1 MKAIDILS
9 LAEGIITTLDRNDIK
24 TADVRYVQMYR
35 DWQRMR
41 EEGHKWDWI
50 MYWLGKEY
58 ELSEASVWR
67 ILKRM
72 DKEIEM

>member
-1 MKAIDILS
+1 MKAIDILT
-9 LAEGIITTLDRNDIK
+9 LAEGIITTLDRNAIK

-58 ELSEASVWR
+58 DLSEASVWR

>member
-9 LAEGIITTLDRNDIK
+9 LAEGITTTLYRNDIK
-24 TADVRYVQMYR
+24 TADVRYIQMYR

-41 EEGHKWDWI
+41 QEGHKWDWI

-58 ELSEASVWR
+58 DLSEASVWR

>member
-9 LAEGIITTLDRNDIK
+9 LAEGIITTLDRNEIK

-58 ELSEASVWR
+58 DLSETSVWR

>member
-58 ELSEASVWR
+58 DLSETSVWR
-67 ILKRM
+67 ILKRL
-72 DKEIEM
+72 DREIEM

>member
-1 MKAIDILS
+1 MKAIDILT
-9 LAEGIITTLDRNDIK
+9 LAEGIITTLDRNEIK

-58 ELSEASVWR
+58 DLSEASVWR

-72 DKEIEM
+72 DKDI

>member
-58 ELSEASVWR
+58 DLSETSVWR

-72 DKEIEM
+72 DKDIEM